1 MTSSASNLTVGTAL
15 QPFRL
20 EFVDPEWMKTWAVA
34 LHDPNPIHL
43 DVEVVKAKGLGDRVI
58 NQGPANLAYIINM
71 LKKAI
76 PGSTIESLDVRYVDN
91 VLGGD
96 AVEAA
101 GSVTDIAIDASGTR
115 ITCDVWL
122 KADARDLVIKGVAVV
137 SIAV

>member
-1 MTSSASNLTVGTAL
+1 MTVSGNKVTVGTAL
-15 QPFRL
+15 KPFRL
-20 EFVDPEWMKTWAVA
+20 EYIDPEWMKTWAVA

-71 LKKAI
+71 LKQAI
-76 PGSTIESLDVRYVDN
+76 PGCTIESLDIRYVDN

-101 GSVTDIAIDASGTR
+101 GTVTDIATDEKGQR

-122 KADARDLVIKGVAVV
+122 KADARDLVIKGSAVV
-137 SIAV
+137 RVAA